1 MSPRDLAR
9 ASGVSHGTVY
19 AFIADGSTLAPQRAT
34 LDKLRRFVAGEG
46 TAVTAHSLGTAVAAV
61 VARERAASARRLVAL
76 IREAADSALGDLDA
90 LLVSGAFGG
99 DAAAALDAALPPI
112 QRGNRGRRLAEFGE
126 LPGDV
131 EKAG

>member
-1 MSPRDLAR
+1 M
-9 ASGVSHGTVY
+9 
-19 AFIADGSTLAPQRAT
+19 
-34 LDKLRRFVAGEG
+34 
-46 TAVTAHSLGTAVAAV
+46 AA

-90 LLVSGAFGG
+90 LLVSGAFGAE
-99 DAAAALDAALPPI
+99 AAAALDAALPPI
-112 QRGNRGRRLAEFGE
+112 QRGSRGRRLPEFGE